1 MISLIF
7 LVMEVGICYN
17 KWEKIFYT
25 NGGCII
31 MSEENFNT
39 ENGTNE
45 QTYSQPQ
52 QTYSQPQQ
60 TYSQPQQAYE
70 QPQQAYEQP
79 QQNYNQN
86 QQYAQQNYG
95 YDQSQQ
101 GYGTYQQPQQQA
113 YGSFDQTQYGYN
125 QPASSGKGMAI
136 ASMVLG
142 IISIPAICF
151 WIVGLPCAIVGLIL
165 GILYNKKNEHSP
177 MATAGI
183 VCSIITI
190 ALLVL
195 VLILCIVG
203 AVSLSSLEYSYY
215 Y

>member
-60 TYSQPQQAYE
+60 
-70 QPQQAYEQP
+70 AYEQP
-79 QQNYNQN
+79 QQNY
-86 QQYAQQNYG
+86 G
-95 YDQSQQ
+95 YDQFQQ

>member
-60 TYSQPQQAYE
+60 
-70 QPQQAYEQP
+70 AYEQP
-79 QQNYNQN
+79 QQNYDQQAYNQN

-142 IISIPAICF
+142 FISIPAICF

>member
-52 QTYSQPQQ
+52 Q
-60 TYSQPQQAYE
+60 
-70 QPQQAYEQP
+70 AYEQP
-79 QQNYNQN
+79 QQNYDQQAYNQN

-203 AVSLSSLEYSYY
+203 AVSLLSLIHI
-215 Y
+215 

>member
-17 KWEKIFYT
+17 KWEKIFYA

-52 QTYSQPQQ
+52 Q
-60 TYSQPQQAYE
+60 
-70 QPQQAYEQP
+70 AYEQP
-79 QQNYNQN
+79 QQNYDQQAYNQN

>member
-1 MISLIF
+1 
-7 LVMEVGICYN
+7 
-17 KWEKIFYT
+17 
-25 NGGCII
+25 

-60 TYSQPQQAYE
+60 AYSQPQQTYSQPQQTYSQPQQAYE
-70 QPQQAYEQP
+70 QPQQNYD
-79 QQNYNQN
+79 QQAYNQN

-142 IISIPAICF
+142 IVSIPAICF

-195 VLILCIVG
+195 VLILYIVG
-203 AVSLSSLEYSYY
+203 AVSLSSLGYSYY

>member
-52 QTYSQPQQ
+52 QAYSQPQQTYSQPQQ

-70 QPQQAYEQP
+70 QPQQA
-79 QQNYNQN
+79 
-86 QQYAQQNYG
+86 
-95 YDQSQQ
+95 
-101 GYGTYQQPQQQA
+101 YGTYQQPQQQA

>member
-1 MISLIF
+1 
-7 LVMEVGICYN
+7 
-17 KWEKIFYT
+17 
-25 NGGCII
+25 

-60 TYSQPQQAYE
+60 TYSQPQQTYS

-79 QQNYNQN
+79 QQAYE
-86 QQYAQQNYG
+86 
-95 YDQSQQ
+95 
-101 GYGTYQQPQQQA
+101 QPQQQA

>member
-60 TYSQPQQAYE
+60 NYSQPQQAYE
-70 QPQQAYEQP
+70 QPQQNYD
-79 QQNYNQN
+79 QQAYNQN

-101 GYGTYQQPQQQA
+101 GYGTYQQSQQQA

-142 IISIPAICF
+142 IVSIPGICF

-183 VCSIITI
+183 VCSIIAI

-195 VLILCIVG
+195 VLILYIVG
-203 AVSLSSLEYSYY
+203 AVSLSSLGYSYY

>member
-1 MISLIF
+1 
-7 LVMEVGICYN
+7 
-17 KWEKIFYT
+17 
-25 NGGCII
+25 

-70 QPQQAYEQP
+70 QPQQA
-79 QQNYNQN
+79 YNQN

-142 IISIPAICF
+142 IVSIPAICF

-165 GILYNKKNEHSP
+165 GILCNKKNEHSP

-183 VCSIITI
+183 VCSIIAI

-195 VLILCIVG
+195 VLILYIVG
-203 AVSLSSLEYSYY
+203 AVSLSSLGYSYY

>member
-1 MISLIF
+1 MISFIF

-52 QTYSQPQQ
+52 QAYEQPQQ
-60 TYSQPQQAYE
+60 TYSQPQQNYD
-70 QPQQAYEQP
+70 QQA
-79 QQNYNQN
+79 YNQN

-195 VLILCIVG
+195 ILILYIVG
-203 AVSLSSLEYSYY
+203 AVSLSSLGYSYY

>member
-1 MISLIF
+1 
-7 LVMEVGICYN
+7 
-17 KWEKIFYT
+17 
-25 NGGCII
+25 

-60 TYSQPQQAYE
+60 TYSQPQQTYS

-79 QQNYNQN
+79 QQNYDQQAYNQN

-142 IISIPAICF
+142 IISIPAILFFIIRKTSIHQWQQQVLSAVLLPLHF
-151 WIVGLPCAIVGLIL
+151 WCWYLSCA
-165 GILYNKKNEHSP
+165 S
-177 MATAGI
+177 
-183 VCSIITI
+183 
-190 ALLVL
+190 LVQ
-195 VLILCIVG
+195 
-203 AVSLSSLEYSYY
+203 YH
-215 Y
+215 

>member
-52 QTYSQPQQ
+52 Q
-60 TYSQPQQAYE
+60 
-70 QPQQAYEQP
+70 AYEQP
-79 QQNYNQN
+79 QQNYDQQAYNQN

-142 IISIPAICF
+142 IISIPTICF

>member
-1 MISLIF
+1 
-7 LVMEVGICYN
+7 
-17 KWEKIFYT
+17 
-25 NGGCII
+25 

-60 TYSQPQQAYE
+60 TYSQPQQT
-70 QPQQAYEQP
+70 YEQP
-79 QQNYNQN
+79 QQNYDQQAYNQN

>member
-52 QTYSQPQQ
+52 QAYSQPQQ

-70 QPQQAYEQP
+70 QPQQNYD
-79 QQNYNQN
+79 QQAYNQN

-113 YGSFDQTQYGYN
+113 YGSFDQTQYSYN

-142 IISIPAICF
+142 IVSIPGICF

-195 VLILCIVG
+195 VLILYIVG
-203 AVSLSSLEYSYY
+203 AVSLSSLGYSYY

>member
-1 MISLIF
+1 MKKISTLK
-7 LVMEVGICYN
+7 MER
-17 KWEKIFYT
+17 
-25 NGGCII
+25 
-31 MSEENFNT
+31 MSRHIA
-39 ENGTNE
+39 
-45 QTYSQPQ
+45 SH
-52 QTYSQPQQ
+52 SRRIA
-60 TYSQPQQAYE
+60 SHSRHIVSHSRHIA
-70 QPQQAYEQP
+70 
-79 QQNYNQN
+79 
-86 QQYAQQNYG
+86 
-95 YDQSQQ
+95 QQ

>member
-52 QTYSQPQQ
+52 QA
-60 TYSQPQQAYE
+60 YSQPQQAYE
-70 QPQQAYEQP
+70 QPQQNYD
-79 QQNYNQN
+79 QQAYNQN

>member
-1 MISLIF
+1 
-7 LVMEVGICYN
+7 
-17 KWEKIFYT
+17 
-25 NGGCII
+25 

-52 QTYSQPQQ
+52 Q
-60 TYSQPQQAYE
+60 
-70 QPQQAYEQP
+70 AYEQP
-79 QQNYNQN
+79 QQNYDQQAYNQN

-95 YDQSQQ
+95 DDQSQQ

-142 IISIPAICF
+142 IVSIPAICF

-165 GILYNKKNEHSP
+165 GILYNKKN
-177 MATAGI
+177 
-183 VCSIITI
+183 
-190 ALLVL
+190 
-195 VLILCIVG
+195 
-203 AVSLSSLEYSYY
+203 SSLFLKNPQCVYMCAKKQQKKRLS
-215 Y
+215 

>member
-1 MISLIF
+1 
-7 LVMEVGICYN
+7 
-17 KWEKIFYT
+17 
-25 NGGCII
+25 

-45 QTYSQPQ
+45 QTCSQPQQAYSQPQ

-60 TYSQPQQAYE
+60 NYDQQA
-70 QPQQAYEQP
+70 
-79 QQNYNQN
+79 YNQN

>member
-1 MISLIF
+1 
-7 LVMEVGICYN
+7 
-17 KWEKIFYT
+17 
-25 NGGCII
+25 

-45 QTYSQPQ
+45 QTYSQPQQTYSQPQ

-79 QQNYNQN
+79 QQNYDQQAYNQN

-125 QPASSGKGMAI
+125 QPASSGKGM
-136 ASMVLG
+136 G

>member
-1 MISLIF
+1 
-7 LVMEVGICYN
+7 
-17 KWEKIFYT
+17 
-25 NGGCII
+25 

-45 QTYSQPQ
+45 QTYSQPQQAYSQPQ

-70 QPQQAYEQP
+70 QPQQ
-79 QQNYNQN
+79 NY
-86 QQYAQQNYG
+86 
-95 YDQSQQ
+95 D
-101 GYGTYQQPQQQA
+101 
-113 YGSFDQTQYGYN
+113 

>member
-1 MISLIF
+1 
-7 LVMEVGICYN
+7 
-17 KWEKIFYT
+17 
-25 NGGCII
+25 
-31 MSEENFNT
+31 
-39 ENGTNE
+39 
-45 QTYSQPQ
+45 
-52 QTYSQPQQ
+52 
-60 TYSQPQQAYE
+60 
-70 QPQQAYEQP
+70 
-79 QQNYNQN
+79 
-86 QQYAQQNYG
+86 
-95 YDQSQQ
+95 
-101 GYGTYQQPQQQA
+101 
-113 YGSFDQTQYGYN
+113 
-125 QPASSGKGMAI
+125 MAI

-195 VLILCIVG
+195 ILILYIVG
-203 AVSLSSLEYSYY
+203 AVSLSSLAYSYY

>member
-1 MISLIF
+1 
-7 LVMEVGICYN
+7 
-17 KWEKIFYT
+17 
-25 NGGCII
+25 

-70 QPQQAYEQP
+70 QPQQNYD
-79 QQNYNQN
+79 QQAYNQN
-86 QQYAQQNYG
+86 QQYAQQKYG

-142 IISIPAICF
+142 IVSIPGICF

-195 VLILCIVG
+195 VLILYIVG
-203 AVSLSSLEYSYY
+203 AVSLSSLAYSYY

>member
-60 TYSQPQQAYE
+60 TYSQPQQNYD
-70 QPQQAYEQP
+70 QQA
-79 QQNYNQN
+79 YNQN

>member
-60 TYSQPQQAYE
+60 TYSQPQQTYS

-79 QQNYNQN
+79 
-86 QQYAQQNYG
+86 
-95 YDQSQQ
+95 QQ

>member
-1 MISLIF
+1 
-7 LVMEVGICYN
+7 
-17 KWEKIFYT
+17 
-25 NGGCII
+25 

-70 QPQQAYEQP
+70 QPQQNYD
-79 QQNYNQN
+79 QQAYNQN

-142 IISIPAICF
+142 IVSIPGICF

-183 VCSIITI
+183 VCSIIAI

-195 VLILCIVG
+195 VLILYIVG

>member
-7 LVMEVGICYN
+7 LVIEVGICYN

-60 TYSQPQQAYE
+60 
-70 QPQQAYEQP
+70 AYEQP
-79 QQNYNQN
+79 QQNYDQQAYNQN

>member
-1 MISLIF
+1 
-7 LVMEVGICYN
+7 
-17 KWEKIFYT
+17 
-25 NGGCII
+25 

-70 QPQQAYEQP
+70 QPQQNYD
-79 QQNYNQN
+79 QQAYNQN

-113 YGSFDQTQYGYN
+113 YGIFDQTHYGYN

-142 IISIPAICF
+142 IVSIPAICF

-195 VLILCIVG
+195 VLILYIVG
-203 AVSLSSLEYSYY
+203 AVSLSSLGYSYY

>member
-1 MISLIF
+1 
-7 LVMEVGICYN
+7 
-17 KWEKIFYT
+17 
-25 NGGCII
+25 

-52 QTYSQPQQ
+52 QTYS
-60 TYSQPQQAYE
+60 
-70 QPQQAYEQP
+70 
-79 QQNYNQN
+79 
-86 QQYAQQNYG
+86 
-95 YDQSQQ
+95 
-101 GYGTYQQPQQQA
+101 QPQQQA

>member
-1 MISLIF
+1 
-7 LVMEVGICYN
+7 
-17 KWEKIFYT
+17 
-25 NGGCII
+25 

-45 QTYSQPQ
+45 QTYSQPQQAYSQPQ

-70 QPQQAYEQP
+70 QPQQA
-79 QQNYNQN
+79 
-86 QQYAQQNYG
+86 
-95 YDQSQQ
+95 
-101 GYGTYQQPQQQA
+101 YGTYQQPQQQA

>member
-52 QTYSQPQQ
+52 Q
-60 TYSQPQQAYE
+60 AYE

-79 QQNYNQN
+79 QQNYDQQAYNQN